1 MKMRHHLRLP
11 LHCPVI
17 FSTDD
22 VVGEGRI
29 VDLGVPG
36 CAVHSEVVPAPG
48 EYVRLHILTPQKAGA
63 FAVHVAKVRW
73 VKPQQFGVEFL
84 SFDDGQQVTVR
95 RLFEALEN

>member
-36 CAVHSEVVPAPG
+36 CAVPRGGPSRAELCATSHPE
-48 EYVRLHILTPQKAGA
+48 I
-63 FAVHVAKVRW
+63 
-73 VKPQQFGVEFL
+73 
-84 SFDDGQQVTVR
+84 
-95 RLFEALEN
+95 